1 MNRIV
6 IVAARRTPVGRFLGG
21 LAKRTAVDLAVHVGK
36 AILEPLDRAVWKSID
51 QVILGNVLAAGSGM
65 NVARQVAVNLQ
76 LPLTSIGFTV
86 NMMCASGIKAIML
99 ACDAVQSGS
108 AQLVLCG
115 GTESMSQA
123 PYLLPRV
130 RTGLK
135 LGDATLVDSVLS
147 DGLVDAFDHQHMGLS
162 AERLA
167 ERFQVTRAAQDAFA
181 WQSQQRYQAAAAAG
195 YFERELVPL
204 EELSSDEHP
213 RPETSLPSL
222 AKLSPAFSPEGTVT
236 AGNASGLNDGAGL
249 VLVCHEAF
257 ARQRGLEILAVIED
271 YTDIGCEP
279 AAMGLGPVFATR
291 KLLELTDCKL
301 DAFDHVELNEAFAAQ
316 ALACLHELP
325 LDGARVNPY
334 GGSIA
339 LGHPIG
345 ATGARLVVHM
355 AQQIAAGRSQRSLAT
370 LCVGGGMGAALS
382 LAAP

>member
-6 IVAARRTPVGRFLGG
+6 IVAARRTPIGRFLGG
-21 LAKRTAVDLAVHVGK
+21 LSKRTAVELAVHVGR
-36 AILEPLDRAVWKSID
+36 AILEPLDPQVRKSID

-76 LPLTSIGFTV
+76 LPLTSVGFTV

-99 ACDAVQSGS
+99 ACDAVRNGS
-108 AQLVLCG
+108 ARLVLCG

-135 LGDATLVDSVLS
+135 LGDATLVDSVLR
-147 DGLVDAFDHQHMGLS
+147 DGLVDAFDQQHMGLS

-167 ERFQVTRAAQDAFA
+167 ERFQVTRTAQDAFA

-204 EELSSDEHP
+204 EDLSSDEHP

-236 AGNASGLNDGAGL
+236 AGNASGLNDGAAL
-249 VLVCHEAF
+249 VLVCHETF
-257 ARQRGLEILAVIED
+257 AREHALEILAVVED
-271 YTDIGCEP
+271 STEIGCEP
-279 AAMGLGPVFATR
+279 AMMGLGPVWATR
-291 KLLELTDCKL
+291 KLLERAERNL

-325 LDGARVNPY
+325 LDPARVNPD

-345 ATGARLVVHM
+345 ASGARLVVHL
-355 AQQIAAGRSQRSLAT
+355 AQQIAAGRARRSLAT